1 MKVKTVEQC
10 TLEEVLKAWNKG
22 FEGYF
27 VDIHM
32 TAEMFLHRL
41 AGEGVSPKHSIVIFD
56 QDEPIAVVMN
66 GFRIINGKKTAW
78 NGGTG
83 ISPAYRGK
91 GVSRLL
97 MEETLAIYKRE
108 HVEIATLEA
117 IKENQVA
124 IALYE
129 KYGYE
134 VASSLLFL
142 SGEYGANVEPTAA
155 IHVATIRP
163 EQLAYLSF
171 YQEDVPWQCG
181 WQSVKQ
187 GEAKVF
193 YNDNNEA
200 LGYMLYKTVW
210 NDSGEMERILL
221 YQLVIL
227 AESHIDLIPQ
237 FLASVTTHKVQ
248 ITTVNFL
255 ASNPATSYL
264 LKNGLKVT
272 TEQVQMTR
280 RF

>member
-1 MKVKTVEQC
+1 MHIRGSIESMEQRLRRLFC
-10 TLEEVLKAWNKG
+10 
-22 FEGYF
+22 GYPYDGRNVF
-27 VDIHM
+27 
-32 TAEMFLHRL
+32 TSTGWGGL
-41 AGEGVSPKHSIVIFD
+41 SPKHSIVIFD

-142 SGEYGANVEPTAA
+142 SGEYGANVAPTAA

-187 GEAKVF
+187 GKPRF
-193 YNDNNEA
+193 SI
-200 LGYMLYKTVW
+200 M
-210 NDSGEMERILL
+210 
-221 YQLVIL
+221 
-227 AESHIDLIPQ
+227 
-237 FLASVTTHKVQ
+237 TTMK
-248 ITTVNFL
+248 
-255 ASNPATSYL
+255 P
-264 LKNGLKVT
+264 
-272 TEQVQMTR
+272 
-280 RF
+280 